1 MDPNQYQNDRDE
13 HRLHTACGLQL
24 LGSLVCSLSRFTLK
38 HYSRRKSESSAKQ
51 FLPPRFFFSAVRRG
65 IFVETHPKKFQA
77 PSGATY
83 SDMPPR
89 WGASGH
95 THHFF
100 SLSSLKEERAGV
112 RSQCLRAPRPNPPRL
127 AGRGSYFSS
136 ARVSRCARLDGAWGF
151 IASGSTNIPRLTALK
166 FAFRE
171 NIPPLGT

>member
-1 MDPNQYQNDRDE
+1 LVTSANACSQSGHPHFILRRRPIVKRLFMHNPLIERGAPPA
-13 HRLHTACGLQL
+13 HRHHF
-24 LGSLVCSLSRFTLK
+24 SPS
-38 HYSRRKSESSAKQ
+38 
-51 FLPPRFFFSAVRRG
+51 PPRPCG
-65 IFVETHPKKFQA
+65 K
-77 PSGATY
+77 
-83 SDMPPR
+83 
-89 WGASGH
+89 
-95 THHFF
+95 
-100 SLSSLKEERAGV
+100 ERAEV